1 MREIAV
7 YVLSAMASGSTRMA
21 GDPEVDSRTSGNPN
35 KSPEIA
41 GALSETDATVTF
53 ASSDFR

>member
-1 MREIAV
+1 MLELAV

-41 GALSETDATVTF
+41 GALSEMDAPYF
-53 ASSDFR
+53 S